1 MRGCRDAGRVGQD
14 EAVSERPAEA
24 PAPTIPDEARHE
36 WSAVAERASAAQ
48 FAYHVKD
55 APTISVGEYDE
66 LIKTLQRLESA
77 YPSLRTPDSPTQS
90 VGGAIFS
97 IHKGFGA
104 AAGKLIGAI
113 ALAAIAL
120 GAVGLT
126 VSFENTVNRHGN
138 NVLTGQYGQ

>member
-1 MRGCRDAGRVGQD
+1 MITTTLAAGD
-14 EAVSERPAEA
+14 LLTA
-24 PAPTIPDEARHE
+24 I
-36 WSAVAERASAAQ
+36 
-48 FAYHVKD
+48 
-55 APTISVGEYDE
+55 
-66 LIKTLQRLESA
+66 
-77 YPSLRTPDSPTQS
+77 PSLWNDMRYPAAICLIIAG

>member
-1 MRGCRDAGRVGQD
+1 M
-14 EAVSERPAEA
+14 SERPAEA

-55 APTISVGEYDE
+55 APTISDGEYDE

-97 IHKGFGA
+97 TTCRPSRR
-104 AAGKLIGAI
+104 AI
-113 ALAAIAL
+113 
-120 GAVGLT
+120 
-126 VSFENTVNRHGN
+126 R
-138 NVLTGQYGQ
+138 

>member
-1 MRGCRDAGRVGQD
+1 MI
-14 EAVSERPAEA
+14 
-24 PAPTIPDEARHE
+24 TTTL
-36 WSAVAERASAAQ
+36 ASGDLLTA
-48 FAYHVKD
+48 
-55 APTISVGEYDE
+55 I
-66 LIKTLQRLESA
+66 
-77 YPSLRTPDSPTQS
+77 PSLWNDMRYPAAICLIIAG